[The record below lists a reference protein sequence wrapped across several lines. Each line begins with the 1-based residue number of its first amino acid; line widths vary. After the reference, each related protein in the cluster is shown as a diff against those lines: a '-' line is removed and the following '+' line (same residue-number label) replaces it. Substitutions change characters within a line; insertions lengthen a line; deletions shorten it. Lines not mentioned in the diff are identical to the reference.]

1 MPGTR
6 FLHSK
11 EDVEFWFQTQ
21 RFFSNNRFELWS
33 VILLSVLCYYLFKAE
48 EGGKKNENEDENEDE
63 RVEEEEEQVKIL
75 KESELRPER
84 KPSNSNMK
92 PQAC

>member
-1 MPGTR
+1 M
-6 FLHSK
+6 
-11 EDVEFWFQTQ
+11 
-21 RFFSNNRFELWS
+21 
-33 VILLSVLCYYLFKAE
+33 ILLSVLCYYLFKAE
-48 EGGKKNENEDENEDE
+48 EEEKKNENEDEREE
-63 RVEEEEEQVKIL
+63 KEEEEDQVKIL

>member
-1 MPGTR
+1 M
-6 FLHSK
+6 F
-11 EDVEFWFQTQ
+11 
-21 RFFSNNRFELWS
+21 
-33 VILLSVLCYYLFKAE
+33 LLSVLCYYLFKAE
-48 EGGKKNENEDENEDE
+48 EEKKKNENEDC
-63 RVEEEEEQVKIL
+63 REEEEEEEEDQVKIL

>member
-1 MPGTR
+1 M
-6 FLHSK
+6 
-11 EDVEFWFQTQ
+11 
-21 RFFSNNRFELWS
+21 
-33 VILLSVLCYYLFKAE
+33 ILLSVLCYYLFKVE
-48 EGGKKNENEDENEDE
+48 EEKKKNENEDEREE
-63 RVEEEEEQVKIL
+63 KEEEEDQVKIL

>member
-1 MPGTR
+1 M
-6 FLHSK
+6 
-11 EDVEFWFQTQ
+11 
-21 RFFSNNRFELWS
+21 
-33 VILLSVLCYYLFKAE
+33 ILLSVLCYYLFKAE
-48 EGGKKNENEDENEDE
+48 EEKKKNENEDEGEE
-63 RVEEEEEQVKIL
+63 EEGEEEEEDQVKIL